1 MKKTVLGVV
10 AACAGAPLVAL
21 GVGSAMASAAPA
33 EPCNGLSA
41 LCSGSGTS
49 PDLSGAGVSTPTPN
63 ALAAAPASA
72 AGSQPLVGPGGSLI
86 GDGLDAPAD
95 CTGGDTCNGGNGGL
109 LWGNGGNGANGGNAG
124 LLGAGGN
131 GGNAGL
137 GATPGTPGTGGT
149 GGLLFGPNGLNGLT

>member
-41 LCSGSGTS
+41 LCSGFGTS

-109 LWGNGGNGANGGNAG
+109 LCGNGGNGGNGRQGSTGADGVNPNSPYMPGGEQAANGTDYWRSCSGCVID
-124 LLGAGGN
+124 
-131 GGNAGL
+131 
-137 GATPGTPGTGGT
+137 P
-149 GGLLFGPNGLNGLT
+149 

>member
-41 LCSGSGTS
+41 LCSGFGTS

-95 CTGGDTCNGGNGGL
+95 CTGGTPATAATADCS
-109 LWGNGGNGANGGNAG
+109 
-124 LLGAGGN
+124 
-131 GGNAGL
+131 
-137 GATPGTPGTGGT
+137 GATAATVP
-149 GGLLFGPNGLNGLT
+149 